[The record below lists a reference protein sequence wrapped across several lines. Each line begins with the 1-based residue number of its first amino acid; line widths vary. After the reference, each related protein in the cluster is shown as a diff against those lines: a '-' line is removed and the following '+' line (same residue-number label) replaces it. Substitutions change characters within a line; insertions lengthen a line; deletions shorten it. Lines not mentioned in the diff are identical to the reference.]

1 MAEESK
7 AAEDLAFIRKIMD
20 ESSSFA
26 EVGGDQFI
34 VWGSVT
40 GLAMLV
46 TWAIAARYLP
56 GTGTTIWALWFVA
69 LAVGFLLSYWRSRQ
83 QRRRPVRSS
92 ANRQIGAVW
101 FAVGMPML
109 LLFFVGQS
117 YELLRPQAIPA
128 TAAALLGTGVYLTGT
143 LARIGWLRNL
153 AFVWWV
159 ASIGLMLV
167 HGATVFLV
175 YGLLVLALYVLPGIK
190 LSQMARRAG
199 V

>member
-1 MAEESK
+1 MEESK

-26 EVGGDQFI
+26 EVGGDQFV
-34 VWGSVT
+34 VWGAVT
-40 GLAMLV
+40 GLGMLG
-46 TWAIAARYLP
+46 TWAIASRYLP
-56 GTGTTIWALWFVA
+56 GTGTTIWILWVAA
-69 LAVGFLLSYWRSRQ
+69 LAAGFLLSNWRRRRQ
-83 QRRRPVRSS
+83 QRRPVSNS
-92 ANRQIGAVW
+92 VNRQIGAVW

-128 TAAALLGTGVYLTGT
+128 TAAALLGTGIYLTGT
-143 LARIGWLRNL
+143 LARISWLRNL
-153 AFVWWV
+153 AFVWWL
-159 ASIGLMLV
+159 ASIALMLV

-175 YGLLVLALYVLPGIK
+175 YALLVFALYVLPGIK
-190 LSQMARRAG
+190 LSQMARRTG

>member
-1 MAEESK
+1 MAKESK

-20 ESSSFA
+20 ESRSFA
-26 EVGGDQFI
+26 EVGGDQFV

-46 TWAIAARYLP
+46 TWGIAARYLP
-56 GTGTTIWALWFVA
+56 GTGNTIWALWFVA

-83 QRRRPVRSS
+83 QQRRPVSNS